1 MIFLSL
7 VQGKVVETFTVGE
20 RRQTNVLGHLLLA
33 YDADKDVVAL
43 KYRETAEGLQ
53 SFISRR
59 GNLWGVKLTAMTEQ
73 QV

>member
-20 RRQTNVLGHLLLA
+20 HRQTNVLGHLLLA
-33 YDADKDVVAL
+33 YDADKDAVAL
-43 KYRETAEGLQ
+43 KYRETEGLQ

-59 GNLWGVKLTAMTEQ
+59 GNLWGVKLTAMAEQ